1 MTKLLQVNT
10 MQLIALMLLS
20 LNIAPALAA
29 EPMGRLFT
37 SPTERSNL
45 DYLRQTKKNEPL
57 KVESPM
63 PALEAEPTPIA
74 LPDAVNLQGY
84 VKRNDGKQST
94 VWVNNQAI
102 TENSRNKEVT
112 VGKLSVGSNRVP
124 IKLSANGKR
133 LNLKAGQVY
142 DPESNRVSEARNHG
156 AQGDGG
162 NFTGKIDGMIVDSGL
177 KGF

>member
-1 MTKLLQVNT
+1 MTKILQFKT
-10 MQLIALMLLS
+10 IQLMILTLLS
-20 LNIAPALAA
+20 INVSLAA

-37 SPTERSNL
+37 SPAERSNL

-57 KVESPM
+57 KVESPV
-63 PALEAEPTPIA
+63 LEAGTAPAPIV

-94 VWVNNQAI
+94 VWVNNQALQ
-102 TENSRNKEVT
+102 ENSRNKAVT
-112 VGKLSVGSNRVP
+112 VGKLSDGSNRVP

-142 DPESNRVSEARNHG
+142 DPESNQVLEARSHG
-156 AQGDGG
+156 AQGD
-162 NFTGKIDGMIVDSGL
+162 TGTIGD
-177 KGF
+177 

>member
-1 MTKLLQVNT
+1 MNKILQINT

-37 SPTERSNL
+37 SPNERSNL

-57 KVESPM
+57 KVDAPVQ
-63 PALEAEPTPIA
+63 AAEIA
-74 LPDAVNLQGY
+74 PPVIVVLPDAVSLQGY
-84 VKRNDGKQST
+84 VKRFDGKPST
-94 VWVNNQAI
+94 VWVNNQSM
-102 TENSRNKEVT
+102 TENSRNKEVAI
-112 VGKLSVGSNRVP
+112 GKLNEGSNRVP

-142 DPESNRVSEARNHG
+142 DPQSNRVQEVRNHG
-156 AQGDGG
+156 AQGDNGTIG
-162 NFTGKIDGMIVDSGL
+162 ESG
-177 KGF
+177 F

>member
-1 MTKLLQVNT
+1 MKLIT
-10 MQLIALMLLS
+10 IMLIVFSHFISSQSAT
-20 LNIAPALAA
+20 AA

-37 SPTERSNL
+37 SPAERSNL

-57 KVESPM
+57 KVESPV
-63 PALEAEPTPIA
+63 LDAETAPTPVV

-94 VWVNNQAI
+94 VWVNNQALQ
-102 TENSRNKEVT
+102 ENSRNKEVT
-112 VGKLSVGSNRVP
+112 VGKLSDGSNRVP

-142 DPESNRVSEARNHG
+142 DPESNSVQEARNHG
-156 AQGDGG
+156 AQGD
-162 NFTGKIDGMIVDSGL
+162 SGTIGDN
-177 KGF
+177 GF